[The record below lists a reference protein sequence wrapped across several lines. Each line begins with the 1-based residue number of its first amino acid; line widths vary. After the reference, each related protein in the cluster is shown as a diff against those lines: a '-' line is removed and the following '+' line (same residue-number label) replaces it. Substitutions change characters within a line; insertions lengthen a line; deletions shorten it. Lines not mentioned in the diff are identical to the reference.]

1 MQRRAGATPSSRTSK
16 QLSSLVKDHGLT
28 TRSHEMTNSPKDH
41 AQCAIASYADGKWQ
55 ACISEMF
62 GITKLICV
70 KRFNNANLSNHNPFF
85 C

>member
-1 MQRRAGATPSSRTSK
+1 
-16 QLSSLVKDHGLT
+16 
-28 TRSHEMTNSPKDH
+28 MTNSPKDH

-55 ACISEMF
+55 ACISETF